1 MYVMYDVC
9 SSVEDIFE
17 ESENSDY
24 NRARQSI
31 PLHRWQLPITS
42 ASHCQQAQAKLSIAQ
57 SACVLST
64 ATNLAGVTEC
74 TVNTVDLSPS
84 N

>member
-57 SACVLST
+57 SACTVHVHVDIVGT
-64 ATNLAGVTEC
+64 AHRQSA
-74 TVNTVDLSPS
+74 SKH
-84 N
+84 